1 MKIETVLE
9 RTNGFDD
16 DDIIGGAFTEQN
28 GVVSDPGDSAE
39 VTAGRWGSDE
49 RRWVHSQPRHPGL
62 VSKQGAC
69 RMADRR
75 RQTGY
80 PRRES

>member
-16 DDIIGGAFTEQN
+16 DDIIGSAFTEQN

-39 VTAGRWGSDE
+39 VTAGR
-49 RRWVHSQPRHPGL
+49 
-62 VSKQGAC
+62 
-69 RMADRR
+69 
-75 RQTGY
+75 
-80 PRRES
+80 